1 MATRDDLNRT
11 ADQAEDLL
19 LDAMRQSDVDTLSE
33 LLSPGLAFTVI
44 DGSVVGRDADLEAH
58 RSGATRFESLTEL
71 ERSTQEQ
78 GGQAS
83 TRSRADIV
91 VFDRGNRVEAVLGYE
106 RSWSIVDGRWQV
118 VSGSVS
124 LVDG

>member
-1 MATRDDLNRT
+1 MTTRDDRNRT

-33 LLSPGLAFTVI
+33 LLSPDLAFTLI

-106 RSWSIVDGRWQV
+106 RTWAIIDGRWQV

-124 LVDG
+124 LADT

>member
-19 LDAMRQSDVDTLSE
+19 LDAMRESDVEKLSG
-33 LLSPGLAFTVI
+33 LLSPDLAFTLI

-58 RSGATRFESLTEL
+58 RSGATRFESLTER
-71 ERSTQEQ
+71 ERSTREHD
-78 GGQAS
+78 GQVS
-83 TRSRADIV
+83 TRSRADV
-91 VFDRGNRVEAVLGYE
+91 VVSDRGNRVEAVLDYE
-106 RSWSIVDGRWQV
+106 RTWSIIDGRWQV

-124 LVDG
+124 LADA

>member
-1 MATRDDLNRT
+1 MTTRDDRNRT

-19 LDAMRQSDVDTLSE
+19 LDAMRQSDVDALSE
-33 LLSPGLAFTVI
+33 LLSPDLAFTLI

-71 ERSTQEQ
+71 ERSTREQ

-106 RSWSIVDGRWQV
+106 RTWAIIDGRWQV

-124 LVDG
+124 LADA

>member
-1 MATRDDLNRT
+1 MTTRDDRNRT

-33 LLSPGLAFTVI
+33 LLSPDLAFTLI

-106 RSWSIVDGRWQV
+106 RTWAIIDGRWQV

-124 LVDG
+124 LADA

>member
-33 LLSPGLAFTVI
+33 LLSPDLAFTLI

-106 RSWSIVDGRWQV
+106 RTWVIIDGRWQV

-124 LVDG
+124 LADA

>member
-33 LLSPGLAFTVI
+33 LLSPDLAFTVI

-78 GGQAS
+78 GGQAR